1 VREKF
6 RVGAG
11 WGFCLIL
18 LLSSCGSGKILKSSE
33 SPRKNPTEGK
43 QVRYID
49 IQNPSIAHAV
59 EPGDSAEVAKFV
71 QIEIVEVQNAKRY
84 VATFRVEYQPRE
96 GEKIFLGAFSLYPPD
111 NPATFIVSTHGKVKS
126 EGSIIVS
133 LIIPRDYRQGDLLKV
148 GVGKIKFVD
157 RKEK

>member
-1 VREKF
+1 VLEKF

-18 LLSSCGSGKILKSSE
+18 LLSSCGSGKPLKSSD
-33 SPRKNPTEGK
+33 SSRKNPTEGK

-49 IQNPSIAHAV
+49 IQNPSITRAV
-59 EPGDSAEVAKFV
+59 EPADSAEVAKFV
-71 QIEIVEVQNAKRY
+71 QIEIVEVQNANRY
-84 VATFRVEYQPRE
+84 VASFRVEYWPRE

-111 NPATFIVSTHGKVKS
+111 NPATFIVPTHGKVKI
-126 EGSIIVS
+126 EGSIVVS
-133 LIIPRDYRQGDLLKV
+133 LIIPKDYRQGDLLKV

-157 RKEK
+157 RKEN